1 MDGDGGMGAD
11 EVGPAPEDGGADAGS
26 IDRITFVNLDS
37 PHPDMERRMRETGF
51 CHLLVD
57 ARESGGEISLIGRD
71 IFRKEVLRPFVDELH
86 MTDGHIPVELLREEL
101 DG

>member
-1 MDGDGGMGAD
+1 MGAD
-11 EVGPAPEDGGADAGS
+11 EVGPAPEGGGADAGS
-26 IDRITFVNLDS
+26 ADRITFVDLDS

-71 IFRKEVLRPFVDELH
+71 IFRKEELRPFVDELH
-86 MTDGHIPVELLREEL
+86 MTDGDIPVELVQEEL
-101 DG
+101 EG